1 VGAVVVVLSASGS
14 TTRSGARACASDLP
28 REQDQRYVTARC
40 YTASMPKRVFTV
52 ERTAEGIK
60 CTPGPAAPAPD
71 LPPRITRQ
79 RGSRIDAR
87 AALEEGTAWFQEA
100 ANLGST
106 QVEVTIEWA

>member
-1 VGAVVVVLSASGS
+1 MGAVVVDLSAGGG
-14 TTRSGARACASDLP
+14 TTRTGARACADLA
-28 REQDQRYVTARC
+28 REQDQRNVTARC
-40 YTASMPKRVFTV
+40 YTASMPKRIFTV

-60 CTPGPAAPAPD
+60 CTPGLVAPAPD

-106 QVEVTIEWA
+106 QVEVTIEW